1 MGFMKT
7 GTDIKN
13 MIHIG
18 EVSMMYLGMVGAL
31 LPLLLEH
38 NQLPTFSDDPDIII
52 SLAKS
57 LGSQSSL
64 QPIPTVPRRLMP
76 SIMSSTSASLVWKNA
91 CLRWSRPTQE
101 TRRREVLASRKITL
115 PASWRLSNNSLK
127 LSTTTTLPCISWPM

>member
-38 NQLPTFSDDPDIII
+38 NQLPTLSDEPDIIT

-57 LGSQSSL
+57 HGSQSSL

-76 SIMSSTSASLVWKNA
+76 SIMSSTSASLVWQNA
-91 CLRWSRPTQE
+91 CLR
-101 TRRREVLASRKITL
+101 
-115 PASWRLSNNSLK
+115 
-127 LSTTTTLPCISWPM
+127 

>member
-76 SIMSSTSASLVWKNA
+76 SIMSSTSASLVWQNA
-91 CLRWSRPTQE
+91 CLR
-101 TRRREVLASRKITL
+101 
-115 PASWRLSNNSLK
+115 
-127 LSTTTTLPCISWPM
+127 

>member
-38 NQLPTFSDDPDIII
+38 N
-52 SLAKS
+52 
-57 LGSQSSL
+57 
-64 QPIPTVPRRLMP
+64 
-76 SIMSSTSASLVWKNA
+76 
-91 CLRWSRPTQE
+91 
-101 TRRREVLASRKITL
+101 
-115 PASWRLSNNSLK
+115 
-127 LSTTTTLPCISWPM
+127 